1 MSQLSEIVSKIIS
14 LNSTLFQEM
23 CDEIIL
29 RNYPSHKDFG
39 RSGMA
44 LGKEE
49 TKPGTPDSY
58 ILLSNDLF
66 VFNEIT
72 KDKSGGLD
80 KLIDDFNKCIDE
92 TKTRVKKEKIQT
104 ITFCTSFELKPGRS
118 DQLNELCKKE
128 NILMDFWNVNRIA
141 RNILFQNTDLGN
153 KYLDIPLDKSQWV
166 SLDTFVVNYNSAGK
180 QIATPLNNPFLHRDD
195 EIKAA
200 FQLINKHHISII
212 SGPAGTGKSKLCVEI
227 LDRLLREQP
236 NMAVWV
242 NSFDSDSIIDDLKGK
257 LSLESQ
263 TILFIDDA
271 HRISHFEQILQFLKN
286 SSYNK
291 VKIIVTV
298 RDYAAS
304 DFSEHISEFD
314 YETISINRLKDEELS
329 DILTTEPFC
338 IKNKDSLHK
347 ILELAKGNVRL
358 ALMLAKLDNVNKDM
372 SALNN
377 TEDAFDLYFKTFLK
391 DSSELKNESVINTM
405 AIITF
410 FGSVNMNSVDFDNL
424 LNTFKLNKN
433 EFVSNV
439 ELLRKSE
446 LISIYKEEIKIVE
459 QNLGV
464 YFFNKA
470 FFQLKSLDFETLL
483 FNYFPTY
490 DYRFKDC
497 VISANNSFN
506 HENVV
511 QAIKHVLINFARNSK
526 INLLGFYELF
536 WFIIPDQ
543 TIEYML
549 QLGLQGELKPVDKY
563 KLTFENNEFSSQKRN
578 IFSLLSH
585 FARRPSTFLKN
596 ALLAS
601 LEFVRRNPETASE
614 FHYTVKEYLTFD
626 YQDVQYGYYKQK
638 TLLEIILKGANEEK
652 QLEKELFYVIGKML
666 LKHKFQQVKPLYG
679 NSLSIY
685 NYEVKK
691 GTIIEEL
698 RDDIWNRVFIHFDS
712 YEKESLELLES
723 CASMHPDNNMELMK
737 YDLEFI
743 LKIINEKLN
752 PKVFEHCRYVQKQI
766 WWCNRSK
773 VNHRSFKE
781 LSTLFN
787 CELYQFYK
795 ILNRQLLNGIHR
807 FELEDKLEHKVYEEK
822 KNNEIKA
829 YTISKYSKSPQL
841 LYREYLYLYKA
852 TNAKWNISETSFDI
866 AVNSIF
872 EIDFKRGLELL
883 ETVIKDNN
891 QINYIPYWPFSNFL
905 KEENEAFEIF
915 EVINKGNYNRK
926 TNILLCY
933 FERLQVE
940 KIYDKVSIDIVN
952 WSHAVSENFS
962 ISFENLEKYLKE
974 DSGLFHKILSSLNKK
989 MKEGVRIYFYGS
1001 LFEKY
1006 VNLFTDDIQILKE
1019 TYLLQDFTQDH
1030 FDYDS
1035 KGLEQLCTTYPVFL
1049 FEYFE
1054 YYYSTPELKRPNR
1067 EHRDRY
1073 NFIWE
1078 NESLIIRMEAVLD
1091 FIIDKEY
1098 YYGISDHPA
1107 GNLFKK
1113 LKPEENNRAISFLRS
1128 YMLKHTNSPK
1138 HLNVIMDIVHKKF
1151 PNQKG
1156 DFIKIH
1162 LITNKSKDV
1171 FEKVRWIYQQAI
1183 WSGNADPELIRA
1195 KRWEEVLGFVNE
1207 LPDDIMLLPIQNFI
1221 KETIE
1226 RNKEYSRT
1234 NTKRERR

>member
-1 MSQLSEIVSKIIS
+1 MSQLSEIVSKIVS

-49 TKPGTPDSY
+49 TKQGTPDSY

-72 KDKSGGLD
+72 KDKNGGLN
-80 KLIDDFNKCIDE
+80 KLIDDFNKCIDKE
-92 TKTRVKKEKIQT
+92 KTGIKKEKIQT
-104 ITFCTSFELKPGRS
+104 ITFCTSFELKPS
-118 DQLNELCKKE
+118 QSNQLNELCIKE

-166 SLDTFVVNYNSAGK
+166 SLDTFIENYNIAGK
-180 QIATPLNNPFLHRDD
+180 QIATPLNNPFLHRED
-195 EIKAA
+195 EIKEV

-212 SGPAGTGKSKLCVEI
+212 SGPSGTGKSKLCVEI

-236 NMAVWV
+236 NMVVWV

-257 LSLESQ
+257 LSVESQ

-291 VKIIVTV
+291 VKILVTV

-314 YETISINRLKDEELS
+314 FKTISINRLKDEELS

-338 IKNKDSLHK
+338 IKNRDSLHK
-347 ILELAKGNVRL
+347 ILDLAKGNVRL
-358 ALMLAKLDNVNKDM
+358 ALMLAKLDGVNEDM

-391 DSSELKNESVINTM
+391 DSSELKNESAINTM
-405 AIITF
+405 ALITF
-410 FGSVNMNSVDFDNL
+410 FSSVNMNSIDFDNL
-424 LNTFKLNKN
+424 LKTFKLNKN

-439 ELLRKSE
+439 GLLRKSE

-459 QNLGV
+459 QNLGI

-470 FFQLKSLDFETLL
+470 FFQLKSLDFEILL
-483 FNYFPTY
+483 FNYFPKY

-511 QAIKHVLINFARNSK
+511 QAIKSVLLNFAHSSK

-536 WFIIPDQ
+536 WFIIPNQ

-549 QLGLQGELKPVDKY
+549 ELGLQGEPKLVDKY
-563 KLTFENNEFSSQKRN
+563 KFAFETNEFSSQKRN

-585 FARRPSTFLKN
+585 FSRRPSTYLKN
-596 ALLAS
+596 ALLAT
-601 LEFVRRNPETASE
+601 LEFVRRNPESASE
-614 FHYTVKEYLTFD
+614 FHYTIREYLSFD
-626 YQDVQYGYYKQK
+626 YQDVQYAYYKQR
-638 TLLEIILKGANEEK
+638 TLLDIILKGANDEK
-652 QLEKELFYVIGKML
+652 QLEKELFYEIGKML
-666 LKHKFQQVKPLYG
+666 LKHKFQQVKPIYG

-685 NYEVKK
+685 NYEVEK

-698 RDDIWNRVFIHFDS
+698 RDDIWNRVFTHFDS

-723 CASMHPDNNMELMK
+723 CASIHPDNNEELMK

-743 LKIINEKLN
+743 LKIINKKLN

-766 WWCNRSK
+766 WWCKRSK
-773 VNHRSFKE
+773 ANHKSFKE
-781 LSTLFN
+781 FSTSFN

-795 ILNRQLLNGIHR
+795 VLNRQLLKGIHR
-807 FELEDKLEHKVYEEK
+807 YELDDRLEHNIYEKE

-829 YTISKYSKSPQL
+829 YVISKYYETPIN
-841 LYREYLYLYKA
+841 LYKDYKYLYKA
-852 TNAKWNISETSFDI
+852 TNAKWSISGNSFDI
-866 AVNSIF
+866 AVNSIY
-872 EIDFKRGLELL
+872 EIDFKKGLELF
-883 ETVIKDNN
+883 ETIIKDNN
-891 QINYIPYWPFSNFL
+891 QVNYIPYWPLSNFL
-905 KEENEAFEIF
+905 IEENESLEIF
-915 EVINKGNYNRK
+915 EVISKGNYNRK
-926 TNILLCY
+926 TNIILCY

-940 KIYDKVSIDIVN
+940 KLYHKTSIDIVN
-952 WSHAVSENFS
+952 WSQTVSENFS
-962 ISFENLEKYLKE
+962 IFFENLEKYLKA
-974 DSGLFHKILSSLNKK
+974 DSKLFHKILYSLNNK
-989 MKEGVRIYFYGS
+989 MKEGLRIYFYGS

-1006 VNLFTDDIQILKE
+1006 VYLFNDDIEVLKKA
-1019 TYLLQDFTQDH
+1019 YLLQDFTQIH

-1035 KGLEQLCTTYPVFL
+1035 KGLEQLCISYPEFL
-1049 FEYFE
+1049 LEYFE
-1054 YYYSTPELKRPNR
+1054 YYYSIPEHKRPNR
-1067 EHRDRY
+1067 ERRDRY
-1073 NFIWE
+1073 SFVWR
-1078 NESLIIRMEAVLD
+1078 NEDLIKRMESILD
-1091 FIIDKEY
+1091 FIIDKEH
-1098 YYGISDHPA
+1098 YYGISDHPT
-1107 GNLFKK
+1107 GNLFEQ
-1113 LKPEENNRAISFLRS
+1113 LKPKESKRAVSFLRS
-1128 YMLKHTNSPK
+1128 YMLKHTNSPE
-1138 HLNVIMDIVHKKF
+1138 HLNAIMDIVHKRF
-1151 PNQKG
+1151 PNQKES
-1156 DFIKIH
+1156 FIKTH
-1162 LITNKSKDV
+1162 LIKNKDKVV
-1171 FEKVRWIYQQAI
+1171 FEKVRWTYRQTI
-1183 WSGNADPELIRA
+1183 WSGNVDPELIRT
-1195 KRWEEVLGFVNE
+1195 KRWKEVLGFVNS
-1207 LPDDIMLLPIQNFI
+1207 LPEDIMLLPIQNFI
-1221 KETIE
+1221 SETIE
-1226 RNKEYSRT
+1226 RSKEYSRKNKT
-1234 NTKRERR
+1234 RR